1 MQYDSQKLSG
11 LLKYVWMS
19 SGGKRGE
26 SLVETGTVFGWLEAC
41 ESAGIIHNIMTSSE
55 VISFR

>member
-1 MQYDSQKLSG
+1 MQDDSQKLSG

-19 SGGKRGE
+19 SGAKGE
-26 SLVETGTVFGWLEAC
+26 SVVEIGANFGRREAC
-41 ESAGIIHNIMTSSE
+41 ESAGIIHNIITSSE